1 MYTSIKI
8 KNYKCFVNDRDS
20 QGFETIKPINVIIG
34 KNNSGKSKLLEALKA
49 IVENDDKGLPFQT
62 LCQHKLSSDELQ
74 KIFSQNARSMPSSL
88 SYYGNDWDD
97 IGQYLVGKEILFQQ
111 IDDTKKLID
120 INIDGI
126 GLPKID
132 ILQRIQERVNR
143 KYLQEYE
150 FLHLKAERDI
160 KKEAINCGKNI
171 QPSVSDNAV
180 GVTDIIAKMLNDED
194 DNTEHWQDFIEKDF
208 LQKINEIVSPEIK
221 FERIYT
227 KISSNNYHEIYL
239 EEARKGGVRLSDCGS
254 GLKTIIATLTLLYI
268 VPRFQSKKH
277 FIFAF
282 EELENNMH
290 PSLERKL
297 LSHISTYID
306 QHPNNYVFLTTHSNV
321 AIDLFNSNSKAQIV
335 RVYNDGY
342 ASTVETVST
351 DDDKRKLL
359 DDLGVKASDLLQ
371 SNCVIWVEGPS
382 DRIYIKKWIELFSP
396 NKRFEEGLHY
406 QFLFYGVTLLAHYSA
421 INQDNFIN
429 LLKINKNSYIVMDS
443 DKGSKQSRLKDRV
456 RRIRDELG
464 KNYWITSGRE
474 IENYIPNNVLSS
486 YFDKDIQL
494 DKFDSFLNLYKRIS
508 DVKTFDKVQ
517 FASDITSSK
526 WYTSQNLEKHLDLK
540 TKVEELLNFIDKSNF
555 ENC

>member
-194 DNTEHWQDFIEKDF
+194 GNTEHWQDFIEKDF

-406 QFLFYGVTLLAHYSA
+406 QFLFYGGTLLAHYSA

>member
-194 DNTEHWQDFIEKDF
+194 GNTEHWQDFIEKDF

-406 QFLFYGVTLLAHYSA
+406 QFLFYGGTLLAHYSA

-486 YFDKDIQL
+486 YFDKDVQL

>member
-62 LCQHKLSSDELQ
+62 LCQHKLSSDELK
-74 KIFSQNARSMPSSL
+74 KIFPQNVRSIASSL

-111 IDDTKKLID
+111 IYDTKKLID

-126 GLPKID
+126 GLPKIN

-194 DNTEHWQDFIEKDF
+194 GNTEHWQDFIEKDF

-239 EEARKGGVRLSDCGS
+239 EEAKKGGVRLSDCGS

-335 RVYNDGY
+335 RVSNDGY

-351 DDDKRKLL
+351 DDDKRKTL
-359 DDLGVKASDLLQ
+359 DELGVKASDLLQ

-406 QFLFYGVTLLAHYSA
+406 QFLFYGGTLLAHYSA

-486 YFDKDIQL
+486 YFDKDIKL
-494 DKFDSFLNLYKRIS
+494 DKFDSFLNLYKQIS
-508 DVKTFDKVQ
+508 DIKTFSKVQ
-517 FASDITSSK
+517 FASNITSSG
-526 WYTSQNLEKHLDLK
+526 WYTLQNLEKHLDLK
-540 TKVEELLNFIDKSNF
+540 TKVEELLIFIDKSNL

>member
-74 KIFSQNARSMPSSL
+74 KIFPQNARSMLSSL

-160 KKEAINCGKNI
+160 KKEVINCGKNI

-194 DNTEHWQDFIEKDF
+194 GNTEHWQDFIEKDF

-406 QFLFYGVTLLAHYSA
+406 QFLFYGGTLLAHYSA